1 MAKGAK
7 ARAAARRQRD
17 KWKSKRWYSIRA
29 PRNPWSFRV
38 IGETLAEEPDML
50 VGRNYEIMQ
59 NELDGDFSKMHVKI
73 RFRVIEVLGNDA
85 ITEFIGHQMMQDHV
99 RRQVR
104 RDRGKIDDTID
115 VVTEDG
121 FYVRFKPLILTAGR
135 VKSSQKNQIRTIARD
150 SILKAGA
157 SSTWVA
163 MQKSVMDGELEAKI
177 KEEASQIS
185 PIRMVMIRRTQL
197 IQSGVTIN
205 DGPTLEQIKS
215 EEEAQKAANH
225 EEVEDVTSAEDVV
238 AEDEVNI
245 GGEDI
250 VETSDDAVET
260 PDYEGMTVPELKA
273 ILKES
278 GKPVSGRKADLISR
292 ILE

>member
-1 MAKGAK
+1 
-7 ARAAARRQRD
+7 
-17 KWKSKRWYSIRA
+17 
-29 PRNPWSFRV
+29 
-38 IGETLAEEPDML
+38 
-50 VGRNYEIMQ
+50 
-59 NELDGDFSKMHVKI
+59 
-73 RFRVIEVLGNDA
+73 
-85 ITEFIGHQMMQDHV
+85 MMQDHV

-225 EEVEDVTSAEDVV
+225 EEFEDVTSVEDVV
-238 AEDEVNI
+238 AEDEVNL

>member
-104 RDRGKIDDTID
+104 RDRGKIDDTVD

-215 EEEAQKAANH
+215 EEEAQKAANQ